1 MKTPCKR
8 FVGWVAVSAIL
19 VLFLVEGATAQIR
32 SPFSPW
38 LGMNNDPRGNILDNY
53 HTYVAPQI
61 QAQQELTRQQAQ
73 QKDLQRQID
82 KALNP
87 PKKRPGYGPSN
98 GAGYRQYLHYYN
110 GLPQGGPP
118 YQGKRR

>member
-1 MKTPCKR
+1 MKTQCKR
-8 FVGWVAVSAIL
+8 FVGWVAVSA
-19 VLFLVEGATAQIR
+19 VLLLLLVEGATAQTR

-38 LGMNNDPRGNILDNY
+38 LGMNNDPRRNVLDNY

-61 QAQQELTRQQAQ
+61 QAQQEFARQQSQ

-87 PKKRPGYGPSN
+87 PKKRPSYGPSG
-98 GAGYRQYLHYYN
+98 GAGYRQYSHYYS

>member
-1 MKTPCKR
+1 MKSGMKR
-8 FVGWVAVSAIL
+8 FVGWGAASAVM
-19 VLFLVEGATAQIR
+19 VLFLVEGAAAQVR
-32 SPFSPW
+32 PPLSPW
-38 LGMNNDPRGNILDNY
+38 LGINNYSRGNILDNY

-61 QAQQELTRQQAQ
+61 QAQEEFSRQQSQ

-87 PKKRPGYGPSN
+87 PKKRPSYGSNN
-98 GAGYRQYLHYYN
+98 GAGFRQYLHYYN

-118 YQGKRR
+118 YQGKR

>member
-1 MKTPCKR
+1 MKAQCTR
-8 FVGWVAVSAIL
+8 FLRLAAAGAVL
-19 VLFLVEGATAQIR
+19 VLFLVEGASAQLPPR
-32 SPFSPW
+32 LSPW
-38 LGMNNDPRGNILDNY
+38 LGINNDPRGNILDNY

-61 QAQQELTRQQAQ
+61 QAQQEFARQQAQ

-82 KALNP
+82 KVLNP
-87 PKKRPGYGPSN
+87 PKKRPAYASGS

-118 YQGKRR
+118 YHGKR